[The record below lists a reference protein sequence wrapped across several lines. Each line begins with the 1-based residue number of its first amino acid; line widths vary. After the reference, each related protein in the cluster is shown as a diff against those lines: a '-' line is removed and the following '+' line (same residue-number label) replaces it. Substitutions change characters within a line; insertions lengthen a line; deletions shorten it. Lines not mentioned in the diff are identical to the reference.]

1 MTPSSKIIKFEMIKA
16 AAEKIKSGEVVAFPT
31 ETVYGLGADATSNDA
46 CKQIYILKG
55 RPSSNPLIVHIASKE
70 DAHKY
75 GEINNLAQK
84 IIENFW
90 PGPISIVVKSK
101 NTSGICD
108 IATAGLGTIALRM
121 PDHEIAL
128 DLIKLSEKPIA
139 APSANISNY
148 VSPTESKHVTESF
161 SGKITIIEGEKAV
174 FGLESTII
182 DVSTEDPV
190 ILRYGFITP
199 ETISKVLG
207 CDIGVMTKGKILA
220 PGMMQKHYAP
230 TTPLRLNATKLMP
243 GEIGLGFGQNEIGD
257 LNLAGNLV
265 EAAANFYSMM
275 RLLDAKAMRQKL
287 EGIAIAPIPDEG
299 VGLAINDRLR
309 RGADT

>member
-1 MTPSSKIIKFEMIKA
+1 MDPGLRRDGVFL
-16 AAEKIKSGEVVAFPT
+16 AAEKLRSGEVVAFPT
-31 ETVYGLGADATSNDA
+31 ETVYGLGADATNNEA
-46 CKQIYILKG
+46 CKQIYLLKG

-75 GEINNLAQK
+75 GEISDLAQK

-101 NTSGICD
+101 KDSGICD
-108 IATAGLGTIALRM
+108 VATAGLNTIALRM
-121 PDHEIAL
+121 PDHKIAL
-128 DLIKLSEKPIA
+128 DLIKLSDKPIA

-148 VSPTESKHVTESF
+148 VSPTESKHVIESF
-161 SGKITIIEGEKAV
+161 GGKITIIEGEKSV

-182 DVSTEDPV
+182 DVSTDNPV

-207 CDIGVMTKGKILA
+207 CAVGIMTNGKILA

-230 TTPLRLNATKLMP
+230 KTPLRLNATKLMP
-243 GEIGLGFGQNEIGD
+243 GEIGMGFGRNELGD
-257 LNLAGNLV
+257 LNLSHAGNLV
-265 EAAANFYSMM
+265 EAAANFYSML
-275 RLLDAKAMRQKL
+275 RLLDAKAVRQKFQ
-287 EGIAIAPIPDEG
+287 GIAIAPIPDEG
-299 VGLAINDRLR
+299 VGLAINDRLK
-309 RGADT
+309 RGAES